1 MNFNQLVLEKLGS
14 LLRKHNFDISQQ
26 WNNFLMFK
34 SENLTLIFVH
44 NERENSNTFFL
55 SGDGKHSLEIG
66 DETLKG
72 FFKSELK
79 LTDTPIDVFVNNLIF
94 FFENEGKPL
103 LAGDLI
109 LLKKL
114 EDFQLQRS
122 HGYTQDLKRRQ
133 QK

>member
-1 MNFNQLVLEKLGS
+1 MNFNQIILEKLGS
-14 LLRKHNFDISQQ
+14 ILRKYNFNISQQ
-26 WNNFLMFK
+26 WNNFLMFNL
-34 SENLTLIFVH
+34 ENLTLTFVH

-55 SGDGKHSLEIG
+55 SGDGKNSLEIG

-79 LTDTPIDVFVNNLIF
+79 LTDAPIDVFISNLIL
-94 FFENEGKPL
+94 FFENEGRPL
-103 LAGDLI
+103 LDGDLT

-114 EDFQLQRS
+114 EEFDWQRS
-122 HGYTQDLKRRQ
+122 YKYTQDLIKK